1 MMKNQF
7 IEAGMVVNTHGIKG
21 EIKIQPWS
29 DTPDFL
35 FDFDTIYIDKKPYTL
50 LDARIHKNNVIAML
64 EEIDDIN
71 DAELLKGKVVTVDRD
86 DVELPEGRH
95 FLVDLIGLEVRN
107 ADTDEVLGKLVEVM
121 TPPGNYVYVIR
132 GKREYLVPAV
142 EEFIIETNV
151 EAGYMRVHL
160 LEGM

>member
-1 MMKNQF
+1 MKNQF
-7 IEAGMVVNTHGIKG
+7 IEAGVVVNTHGIRG

-50 LDARIHKNNVIAML
+50 LDARIHKNCVIAEL
-64 EEIDDIN
+64 EEITDIN
-71 DAELLKGKVVTVDRD
+71 DAEPLKGKVVTVDRD

-95 FLVDLIGLEVRN
+95 FLVDLIGLEVRD
-107 ADTDEVLGKLVEVM
+107 ADSDEILGKLVEVM

>member
-1 MMKNQF
+1 MKNQF
-7 IEAGMVVNTHGIKG
+7 IEAGVVVNTHGIRG

-50 LDARIHKNNVIAML
+50 LDARIHKNCVIAEL
-64 EEIDDIN
+64 EEITDIN
-71 DAELLKGKVVTVDRD
+71 DAEPLKGKVVTVDRD

-95 FLVDLIGLEVRN
+95 FLVDLIGLEVRD
-107 ADTDEVLGKLVEVM
+107 ADSDEILGKLVEVM

-132 GKREYLVPAV
+132 GKREYLIPAV

>member
-1 MMKNQF
+1 MKNQF
-7 IEAGMVVNTHGIKG
+7 IEAGMVVNTHGIRG

-35 FDFDTIYIDKKPYTL
+35 FDFDTIYIDSKPYTL
-50 LDARIHKNNVIAML
+50 LDARIHKNHVIAEL
-64 EEIDDIN
+64 EEITDIN
-71 DAELLKGKVVTVDRD
+71 DAEPLKGKIVTVDRD

-95 FLVDLIGLEVRN
+95 FLVDLIGLEVRD
-107 ADTDEVLGKLVEVM
+107 ADSDEVLGKLVEVM